1 MMSFSPEPPRSP
13 ATPAPASASTTRAHR
28 GPYLDAVRRAWR
40 SVAADVDPRIDA
52 LALALHAF
60 ARDGRARGASVESLL
75 RALDRLAHPPIG
87 EPEPGFTYVREWAG
101 TEVIRA
107 YYTGG

>member
-1 MMSFSPEPPRSP
+1 MSLSSDLSGSPTAATTPAEVARAPRS
-13 ATPAPASASTTRAHR
+13 
-28 GPYLDAVRRAWR
+28 PYLDAVRRAWR

-107 YYTGG
+107 YYAGG